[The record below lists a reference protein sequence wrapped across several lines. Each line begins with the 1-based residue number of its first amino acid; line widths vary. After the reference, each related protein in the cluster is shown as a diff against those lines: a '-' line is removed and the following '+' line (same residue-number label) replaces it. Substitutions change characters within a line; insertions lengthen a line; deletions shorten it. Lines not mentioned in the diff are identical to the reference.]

1 MTTTHLMPNYAR
13 QPVVFTKGSGVY
25 LWDSN
30 GEKYLDALSG
40 VAVCALGHAHP
51 ELSAAIADQAATL
64 IHTSNIYGIDLQS
77 QLADKLA
84 SLSGMDTAFFCNS
97 GAEANEAA
105 IKLARYWGNSLRGA
119 APPQAIENP
128 KIIVMEGSF
137 HGRTMGA
144 LSATG
149 NTKIQKGFEPLLQ
162 GFIRV
167 PYNNIEEI
175 QALANDKSI
184 VAMLVEPVQ
193 GEGGVNIPSTGYLQK
208 LREICNQNNWLLMLD
223 EVQTG
228 IGRTGKWFAFQHD
241 SIMPDVV
248 CLAKGLG
255 GGVPIGACL
264 AAGKVSQIFQAGT
277 HGSTFGGNP
286 LACRA
291 ALTVIDVIEKQ
302 GICEHTAQMGKR
314 FLSGFQAALQDISSV
329 KEIRAK
335 GLMVGIELDRPCGE
349 LVKLALKEHLLI
361 NVTAD
366 KTIRLLPPLIINETQ
381 VDEIIQI
388 LSALIRKFL
397 SE

>member
-1 MTTTHLMPNYAR
+1 MTTTHLMPTYAR
-13 QPVVFTKGSGVY
+13 QPLVFVRGFGVY

-30 GEKYLDALSG
+30 GEKYLDGLSG

-64 IHTSNIYGIDLQS
+64 IHTSNHYGIALQS
-77 QLADKLA
+77 QLADRLA
-84 SLSGMDTAFFCNS
+84 SLSGMDTVFFCNS

-105 IKLARYWGNSLRGA
+105 IKLARYWANS
-119 APPQAIENP
+119 QHIDNP
-128 KIIVMEGSF
+128 KIIVTEGSF

-149 NTKIQKGFEPLLQ
+149 NAKIQQGFEPLLA
-162 GFIRV
+162 GFCRV
-167 PYNNIEEI
+167 PYDNIKEI
-175 QALANDKSI
+175 QKLATDKSI
-184 VAMLVEPVQ
+184 VAVLVEPVQ
-193 GEGGVNIPSTGYLQK
+193 GEGGVRIPAAGYLQA
-208 LREICNQNNWLLMLD
+208 LREICDQNNWLLMVD

-228 IGRTGKWFAFQHD
+228 IGRTGKWFAFQHEQLV
-241 SIMPDVV
+241 PDVM

-264 AAGKVSQIFQAGT
+264 AAGKVAQTLRAGT

-302 GICEHTAQMGKR
+302 GICEHVARMGER
-314 FLSGFQAALQDISSV
+314 FLTGFQKALQNLSNVKDIRV
-329 KEIRAK
+329 K
-335 GLMVGIELDRPCGE
+335 GLMVGIELDRPCAE
-349 LVKLALKEHLLI
+349 LVKLALQEHLLI

-366 KTIRLLPPLIINETQ
+366 KTIRLLPPLIISEAQ
-381 VDEIIQI
+381 VDEIIEI
-388 LSALIRKFL
+388 VSRLIRNFVK
-397 SE
+397 

>member
-13 QPVVFTKGSGVY
+13 QPIVFTKGSGVY

-30 GEKYLDALSG
+30 GEKYLDVLSG

-51 ELSAAIADQAATL
+51 TLSAAIADQAATL
-64 IHTSNIYGIDLQS
+64 IHTSNHYGIELQS

-84 SLSGMDTAFFCNS
+84 SLSGMETAFFCNS
-97 GAEANEAA
+97 GAEAVEAA
-105 IKLARYWGNSLRGA
+105 IKLARYWGNSQR
-119 APPQAIENP
+119 IENP
-128 KIIVMEGSF
+128 KVIVMEGSF

-167 PYNNIEEI
+167 SYNNIEEI
-175 QALANDKSI
+175 QNLTNDKSI
-184 VAMLVEPVQ
+184 VAILVEPVQ

-241 SIMPDVV
+241 AILPDVM

-264 AAGKVSQIFQAGT
+264 ATGKVAQTLQAGT

-291 ALTVIDVIEKQ
+291 ALTVLDVIEKQ
-302 GICEHTAQMGKR
+302 GICEHVEKMSQR
-314 FLSGFQAALQDISSV
+314 FLNGFRTELQGISTV

-335 GLMVGIELDRPCGE
+335 GLMVGIELDRPCAE

-388 LSALIRKFL
+388 LSPLIRKFL

>member
-13 QPVVFTKGSGVY
+13 QPIVFNKGSGVY

-30 GEKYLDALSG
+30 GEKYLDVLSG
-40 VAVCALGHAHP
+40 VAVCALGHSHP

-64 IHTSNIYGIDLQS
+64 IHTSNHYGIDLQS

-84 SLSGMDTAFFCNS
+84 SLSGMETAFFCNS

-105 IKLARYWGNSLRGA
+105 IKLARYWGNS
-119 APPQAIENP
+119 QAIENN

-167 PYNNIEEI
+167 SYNNIEEI

-184 VAMLVEPVQ
+184 VAILVEPVQ

-228 IGRTGKWFAFQHD
+228 IGRTGKWFAFQHEN
-241 SIMPDVV
+241 IMPDVM

-264 AAGKVSQIFQAGT
+264 ATGKVAQTLQAGT

-314 FLSGFQAALQDISSV
+314 FLSGFQAELKGISGV
-329 KEIRAK
+329 KDIRAK

-366 KTIRLLPPLIINETQ
+366 KNIRLLPPLIISETQ
-381 VDEIIQI
+381 VDEIINI
-388 LSALIRKFL
+388 VSRLIRKFL
-397 SE
+397 TE

>member
-13 QPVVFTKGSGVY
+13 QPVVFTKGSGIY

-30 GEKYLDALSG
+30 GEKYLDALAG

-51 ELSAAIADQAATL
+51 QLSAAIADQATTL

-105 IKLARYWGNSLRGA
+105 IKLARYWGN
-119 APPQAIENP
+119 QQTIENP

-167 PYNNIEEI
+167 SYNNIEEI

-184 VAMLVEPVQ
+184 VAILVEPVQ
-193 GEGGVNIPSTGYLQK
+193 GEGGVNIPSASYLK
-208 LREICNQNNWLLMLD
+208 SLRDICNQNNWLLMLD

-241 SIMPDVV
+241 AIVPDVM

-255 GGVPIGACL
+255 GGMPIGACL
-264 AAGKVSQIFQAGT
+264 AAGKAAQIFQAGT

-302 GICEHTAQMGKR
+302 GICEYAEQMGLR
-314 FLSGFQAALQDISSV
+314 FLKGFQTALQNISSV

-349 LVKLALKEHLLI
+349 LVKRALLEEHLLI

-366 KTIRLLPPLIINETQ
+366 KTIRLLPPLIIDETE
-381 VDEIIQI
+381 VDKIIEII
-388 LSALIRKFL
+388 SRLIRNFL

>member
-13 QPVVFTKGSGVY
+13 QPIVFNKGSGVY

-30 GEKYLDALSG
+30 GEKYLDVLSG
-40 VAVCALGHAHP
+40 VAVCALGHSHP
-51 ELSAAIADQAATL
+51 ALSAAIADQAATL
-64 IHTSNIYGIDLQS
+64 IHTSNHYSIDLQS

-105 IKLARYWGNSLRGA
+105 IKLARYWGNS
-119 APPQAIENP
+119 QHIENP

-167 PYNNIEEI
+167 SYNNIEEI
-175 QALANDKSI
+175 QALANDKLI
-184 VAMLVEPVQ
+184 VAILVEPVQ
-193 GEGGVNIPSTGYLQK
+193 GEGGVNVPSTGYLQK

-228 IGRTGKWFAFQHD
+228 IGRTGKWFAFQHEN
-241 SIMPDVV
+241 IMPDVM

-264 AAGKVSQIFQAGT
+264 ASGKAAQTLQAGT

-302 GICEHTAQMGKR
+302 GICEHVEKMGLR
-314 FLSGFQAALQDISSV
+314 FLKGFQAELKGISGV
-329 KEIRAK
+329 KDIRAK
-335 GLMVGIELDRPCGE
+335 GLMVGIELDRSCAE

>member
-1 MTTTHLMPNYAR
+1 MRGNLLFLQKVLAFIYGIAT
-13 QPVVFTKGSGVY
+13 
-25 LWDSN
+25 
-30 GEKYLDALSG
+30 
-40 VAVCALGHAHP
+40 LGHAHP
-51 ELSAAIADQAATL
+51 QLSAAIADQATTL

-105 IKLARYWGNSLRGA
+105 IKLARYWGN
-119 APPQAIENP
+119 QQTIENP

-193 GEGGVNIPSTGYLQK
+193 GEGGVNIPSKGYLQK

-241 SIMPDVV
+241 NIIPDVM

-302 GICEHTAQMGKR
+302 GICQHAEQMGLR
-314 FLSGFQAALQDISSV
+314 FLKGFQTELKGISSV

-366 KTIRLLPPLIINETQ
+366 RTIRLLPPLIINETQ

>member
-13 QPVVFTKGSGVY
+13 QPIVFTKGSGVY

-30 GEKYLDALSG
+30 GEKYLDVLSG

-51 ELSAAIADQAATL
+51 TLSAAIADQAATL
-64 IHTSNIYGIDLQS
+64 IHTSNHYGIDLQS

-84 SLSGMDTAFFCNS
+84 SLSGMETAFFCNS

-105 IKLARYWGNSLRGA
+105 IKLARYWGNS
-119 APPQAIENP
+119 QSIENP

-167 PYNNIEEI
+167 SYNNIEEI
-175 QALANDKSI
+175 QNLANDKSI
-184 VAMLVEPVQ
+184 VAILVEPVQ
-193 GEGGVNIPSTGYLQK
+193 GEGGVNIPSKGYLQK
-208 LREICNQNNWLLMLD
+208 IREICNQNNWLLMLD

-228 IGRTGKWFAFQHD
+228 IGRTGKWFAFQHEN
-241 SIMPDVV
+241 IMPDVM

-264 AAGKVSQIFQAGT
+264 ATGKVAQTLQAGT

-291 ALTVIDVIEKQ
+291 ALTVLDVIEKQ
-302 GICEHTAQMGKR
+302 GICEHSEKMGLR
-314 FLSGFQAALQDISSV
+314 FLNGFQTALQNISNV

-335 GLMVGIELDRPCGE
+335 GLMVGIELDRPCAE

-366 KTIRLLPPLIINETQ
+366 KTIRLLPPLIINETE

>member
-13 QPVVFTKGSGVY
+13 QPIVFTKGSGVY

-30 GEKYLDALSG
+30 GEKYLDVLSG

-51 ELSAAIADQAATL
+51 QLSAAIADQAATL
-64 IHTSNIYGIDLQS
+64 IHTSNHYGIDLQS

-84 SLSGMDTAFFCNS
+84 SLSDMETAFFCNS
-97 GAEANEAA
+97 GAEAVEAA
-105 IKLARYWGNSLRGA
+105 IKLARYWGNSQR
-119 APPQAIENP
+119 IENP

-149 NTKIQKGFEPLLQ
+149 NIKIQKGFEPLLQ

-167 PYNNIEEI
+167 SYNNIEEI
-175 QALANDKSI
+175 QNLTSDKSI
-184 VAMLVEPVQ
+184 VAILVEPVQ

-208 LREICNQNNWLLMLD
+208 IREICNQNNWLLMLD

-241 SIMPDVV
+241 NIMPDVM

-264 AAGKVSQIFQAGT
+264 AMGKVAQTLQAGT

-291 ALTVIDVIEKQ
+291 ALTVLDVIEKQ
-302 GICEHTAQMGKR
+302 GICEHVEKMGLR
-314 FLSGFQAALQDISSV
+314 FLNGFQSALQGISNV

-335 GLMVGIELDRPCGE
+335 GLMVGIELDRPCAE

-388 LSALIRKFL
+388 LSTLIRKFL

>member
-13 QPVVFTKGSGVY
+13 QPIVFTKGSGVY

-30 GEKYLDALSG
+30 GEKYLDVLSG

-51 ELSAAIADQAATL
+51 TLSAAIADQAATL
-64 IHTSNIYGIDLQS
+64 IHTSNHYGIDLQS

-84 SLSGMDTAFFCNS
+84 SLSGMETAFFCNS

-105 IKLARYWGNSLRGA
+105 IKLARYWGN
-119 APPQAIENP
+119 QQHIDIP
-128 KIIVMEGSF
+128 KVIVMEGSF

-167 PYNNIEEI
+167 SYNNIEEI
-175 QALANDKSI
+175 QNLTNDKSI
-184 VAMLVEPVQ
+184 VAILVEPVQ
-193 GEGGVNIPSTGYLQK
+193 GEGGVNIPSKGYLQK

-228 IGRTGKWFAFQHD
+228 IGRTGKWFAFQHEN
-241 SIMPDVV
+241 IMPDVM

-264 AAGKVSQIFQAGT
+264 ATGKVAQTLQAGT

-302 GICEHTAQMGKR
+302 GICEHVEKMGLR
-314 FLSGFQAALQDISSV
+314 FLKGFQTALQNISNV
-329 KEIRAK
+329 KEIRVK
-335 GLMVGIELDRPCGE
+335 GLMVGIELDRPCAE

-366 KTIRLLPPLIINETQ
+366 KTIRLLPPLIIDETQ
-381 VDEIIQI
+381 VDEIIEI
-388 LSALIRKFL
+388 VSRLICDFVK
-397 SE
+397 

>member
-1 MTTTHLMPNYAR
+1 MTTTHLMSNYAR

-25 LWDSN
+25 VWDNN

-40 VAVCALGHAHP
+40 VAVCALGHSHP
-51 ELSAAIADQAATL
+51 QLAAAIADQAATL
-64 IHTSNIYGIDLQS
+64 MHTSNIYGIDLQS

-84 SLSGMDTAFFCNS
+84 NLSGMDTAFFCNS

-105 IKLARYWGNSLRGA
+105 IKLARYWGN
-119 APPQAIENP
+119 QQHIDNP

-149 NTKIQKGFEPLLQ
+149 NTKIQKGFEPLLE

-167 PYNNIEEI
+167 PYNNLDEI
-175 QALANDKSI
+175 QSLANDKSI
-184 VAMLVEPVQ
+184 VAILVEPVQ
-193 GEGGVNIPSTGYLQK
+193 GEGGVNIPSVNYLK
-208 LREICNQNNWLLMLD
+208 SLRNICNQNNWLLMLD

-241 SIMPDVV
+241 AIVPDVM

-255 GGVPIGACL
+255 GGMPIGACL
-264 AAGKVSQIFQAGT
+264 AAGKAAHIFQAGT

-302 GICEHTAQMGKR
+302 GICEHVEQMESR
-314 FLSGFQAALQDISSV
+314 FLSGFQNALQSVQSV

-335 GLMVGIELDRPCGE
+335 GLMIGIELDRPCGE
-349 LVKLALKEHLLI
+349 LVKQALLEERLLI

-366 KTIRLLPPLIINETQ
+366 KTIRLLPPLIINETE
-381 VDEIIQI
+381 VDKIIQV
-388 LSALIRKFL
+388 LSTLIRKFL